1 MPKDAGTTATTVL
14 ERWEPVSIFPTRI
27 LLATDGSKEAVL
39 AARTAVDLAERTGSE
54 LHVIHVHRI
63 LPVPYAYRGRYTEPD
78 PEPPG
83 GEARALLNRQAKEIE
98 HAGGKVAGTYLREG
112 DPDVEVVAIGEE
124 IGAGLIVI
132 GSRGQGGVR
141 RALMGSVSDA
151 VVRHAHCPVLVI
163 RREH

>member
-1 MPKDAGTTATTVL
+1 MPKDAGTTTTTVL

-27 LLATDGSKEAVL
+27 LLATDSSKEAVL

-98 HAGGKVAGTYLREG
+98 NAGGKL
-112 DPDVEVVAIGEE
+112 
-124 IGAGLIVI
+124 
-132 GSRGQGGVR
+132 
-141 RALMGSVSDA
+141 RALTSGKVTPM
-151 VVRHAHCPVLVI
+151 
-163 RREH
+163 